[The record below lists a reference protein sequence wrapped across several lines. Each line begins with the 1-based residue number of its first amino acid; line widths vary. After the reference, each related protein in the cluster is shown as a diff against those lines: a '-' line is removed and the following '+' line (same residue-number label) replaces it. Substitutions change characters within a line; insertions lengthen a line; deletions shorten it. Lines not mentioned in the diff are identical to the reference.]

1 MKILMPFS
9 LDFSS
14 AWNNRKGIPLL
25 ENIFFVTPLC
35 LVIAMTIGTA
45 FYMIIEQWDLL
56 TSIFYSVNVLTG
68 CLYTVPGEKTTA
80 SKIFTLC
87 LFVTGTLPT
96 IIILYFFLTMSLL

>member
-35 LVIAMTIGTA
+35 LVIAMSIGTA

-87 LFVTGTLPT
+87 LFVTGTLRT
-96 IIILYFFLTMSLL
+96 III